1 MLIDGKMAYNEIEQ
15 LVHLL
20 KDKIVGS
27 YLKNIYHYDGVWLF
41 KFNHFSF
48 VFVPGLAIWAGDF
61 TGRETKLH
69 SISIKIRKEIRDH
82 KIVSVDL
89 VENDR
94 TVVIQFYNHKVVLE

>member
-41 KFNHFSF
+41 KFN
-48 VFVPGLAIWAGDF
+48 
-61 TGRETKLH
+61 
-69 SISIKIRKEIRDH
+69 RKFR
-82 KIVSVDL
+82 
-89 VENDR
+89 N
-94 TVVIQFYNHKVVLE
+94 QN